1 MVLRTFTSNTNRIWA
16 TKVGHICITASA
28 CIVSFPDWLCQL
40 LKSHSLRD
48 LFVKQDSDDSDEE
61 EEQNSIKTD
70 LDHKQYELTM
80 KAIRE
85 TLLKKPD
92 D

>member
-1 MVLRTFTSNTNRIWA
+1 M
-16 TKVGHICITASA
+16 
-28 CIVSFPDWLCQL
+28 
-40 LKSHSLRD
+40 
-48 LFVKQDSDDSDEE
+48 KQDSDDSDEK
-61 EEQNSIKTD
+61 EEQNTIKTD
-70 LDHKQYELTM
+70 HDHGQYELTM

>member
-1 MVLRTFTSNTNRIWA
+1 
-16 TKVGHICITASA
+16 
-28 CIVSFPDWLCQL
+28 
-40 LKSHSLRD
+40 
-48 LFVKQDSDDSDEE
+48 VKQDSDDSDEE

-70 LDHKQYELTM
+70 RDHKQYELTM

>member
-1 MVLRTFTSNTNRIWA
+1 MN
-16 TKVGHICITASA
+16 
-28 CIVSFPDWLCQL
+28 
-40 LKSHSLRD
+40 
-48 LFVKQDSDDSDEE
+48 QDSDDSDEE

-70 LDHKQYELTM
+70 HDHKQYELTM

-92 D
+92 DKSHIFSLNVNQQFHII

>member
-1 MVLRTFTSNTNRIWA
+1 MN
-16 TKVGHICITASA
+16 
-28 CIVSFPDWLCQL
+28 
-40 LKSHSLRD
+40 
-48 LFVKQDSDDSDEE
+48 QDSDDSDEE

-70 LDHKQYELTM
+70 HDHKQYELTM
-80 KAIRE
+80 KAIQE